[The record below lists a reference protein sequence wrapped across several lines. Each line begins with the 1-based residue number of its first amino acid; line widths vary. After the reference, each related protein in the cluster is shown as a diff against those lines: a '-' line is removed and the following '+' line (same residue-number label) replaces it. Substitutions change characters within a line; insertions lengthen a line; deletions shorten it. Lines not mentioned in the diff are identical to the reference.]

1 MNAAAYVPMAAKRR
15 MTPQLNNPSTEPT
28 CASREGAQSTTSE
41 GLEIFDE
48 VGLLGGAETERHP
61 RVVGAHDGSQ
71 GSSRSVVEV
80 GGVLPDTLQGRR
92 PILLGGA
99 ARRVARHSGRFPLS
113 HRIADRMQLGVRV
126 GELGTG
132 VAGGGFAW
140 AAEGPLP
147 ALRGGGVEAA
157 GRRRRCGERELVRL
171 QGGQLAGDL
180 VVGAVGDVRS
190 RARFRE

>member
-28 CASREGAQSTTSE
+28 CASREGAQFTTSE

-80 GGVLPDTLQGRR
+80 GAVLPDTLQGRR

-99 ARRVARHSGRFPLS
+99 ARRVARHSGRFRLS

-132 VAGGGFAW
+132 VAGGAFSRAG
-140 AAEGPLP
+140 EDRLP
-147 ALRGGGVEAA
+147 ARRGGGVEAA
-157 GRRRRCGERELVRL
+157 GGGRPGGRGGAGRPQGGERAAAV
-171 QGGQLAGDL
+171 
-180 VVGAVGDVRS
+180 VVG
-190 RARFRE
+190 